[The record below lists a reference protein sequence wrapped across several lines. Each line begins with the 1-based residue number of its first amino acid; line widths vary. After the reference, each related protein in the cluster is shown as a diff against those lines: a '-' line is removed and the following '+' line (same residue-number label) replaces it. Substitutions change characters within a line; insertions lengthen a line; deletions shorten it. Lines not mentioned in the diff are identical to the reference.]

1 MRVMIRPSK
10 IPTLTVDVTNS
21 IVSARARELSR
32 VQESDLEDSWREAE
46 ALLQELCTRCVAGP
60 CDPNARETLPREDRF
75 QTDPEGWGV
84 KGRTPMLL

>member
-1 MRVMIRPSK
+1 MRVMIRPSQ

-21 IVSARARELSR
+21 IVAALARELSR
-32 VQESDLEDSWREAE
+32 VQESDPEETWREAE

-60 CDPNARETLPREDRF
+60 CDPAARETLPHEDRF